1 MIGEIKIES
10 SKKLRYNK
18 REQKGTHRKGVQMVL
33 VATQVKRRR
42 GTTAEN
48 DAFTGAEGEITVD
61 TEKHELRVHDGL
73 TQGGHTIPTNE
84 TLDFA
89 NKALDNLSQGGEA
102 RFAEKANANMNNVT
116 STGKEA
122 VVGWGIPDY
131 SAGISLSGWGTATSN
146 FSVPTDGVL
155 QIIISSTSAVEEFF
169 VDDKMACA
177 LVNVSNYT
185 GWAVNLF
192 PVSKGT
198 HTWRTLST
206 PSRIYAVVFYPF
218 KGVN

>member
-1 MIGEIKIES
+1 
-10 SKKLRYNK
+10 
-18 REQKGTHRKGVQMVL
+18 MVL

-102 RFAEKANANMNNVT
+102 RFAEKANADMNNVT
-116 STGKEA
+116 SIGKEA

-131 SAGISLSGWGTATSN
+131 SAGISLSGWGTVNSN
-146 FSVPTDGVL
+146 FSVPTDGILHIV
-155 QIIISSTSAVEEFF
+155 IMSASAVEQFYI
-169 VDDKMACA
+169 DDRISCVLTNA
-177 LVNVSNYT
+177 STYQ
-185 GWAVNLF
+185 GWAVSDVF
-192 PVSKGT
+192 ISKGT
-198 HTWRTLST
+198 HTWRTASM